1 MRDEKYLANH
11 LLPASSNLL
20 GICFLVFSF
29 IKVSGQSGT
38 TVLDELIVL
47 PIIIFFVASF
57 LSYLTIRSD
66 KKNYEKFADKLFI
79 IGLGLLA
86 LISIAFIFE
95 NIVF

>member
-1 MRDEKYLANH
+1 MREEKYLANH

-29 IKVSGQSGT
+29 IKVSGQSAST
-38 TVLDELIVL
+38 ILDELIVV

-66 KKNYEKFADKLFI
+66 KKIMKDLPTNFSLSA
-79 IGLGLLA
+79 
-86 LISIAFIFE
+86 
-95 NIVF
+95 